1 MLLSLSIK
9 NYALIESL
17 ETDFSN
23 QFSVITGET
32 GAGKSILLGALGL
45 VLGNRA
51 DLTSLKDKEQK
62 CIIEAQFSIS
72 NYNLQSF
79 FDENDMDY
87 EDKTIIR
94 REILPTG
101 KSRAFV
107 NDSPV
112 NLQELQ
118 ELGAM
123 LLDIHSQHQTRE
135 LTEENY
141 QIDILDAVANNGS
154 IVISYKNALSDFKAT
169 QKELKQLVAEKEAL
183 VKEYEYNSYL
193 LNELLAANLANG
205 EQEDLEQELEQLSN
219 VEFIKENLERIS
231 AIANEEQVGALMNL
245 KEIKISLQKI
255 ATFSNLYS
263 QLQERLTSSLL
274 EIEDIIS
281 ECEQSNEKILAD
293 PERLELVTTKLQSI
307 YNLQKKHQVQT
318 IAELITI
325 QNVIKDESN
334 IGYLAISENANDI
347 RAATDERKAFVLR
360 TAIAVG
366 FVILIFSF
374 VLSRY
379 FIKPIQNLVSYTKVI
394 KEKSQTKTN
403 IDSLKS
409 RNDELGLLSN
419 SLDDMTIELQKRV
432 AHAENFSTDLV
443 HEIRNPLA
451 SLKSASEILQDT
463 NSSEQRLKLLNNV
476 VDKFVLVESKFTH
489 AGDPKPLYFKEN
501 IENFKSYEDKIVHI
515 VIDKFPD
522 SIAYKPTESDVNKI
536 YQIHWFRENYQ
547 RNEIELMG
555 YFKDILKYEKK
566 YRKFTIL
573 NILFNILYAVLGQ
586 QFLLEIVEQKSG
598 WLSLSKFIVQAIT
611 DLK

>member
-62 CIIEAQFSIS
+62 CIIEAQFAIS

-94 REILPTG
+94 REILPSG

-141 QIDILDAVANNGS
+141 QIDILDAVANNGES
-154 IVISYKNALSDFKAT
+154 VNSYKNALSDFKLT
-169 QKELKQLVAEKEAL
+169 QKELKQLISEKDAL

-193 LNELLAANLANG
+193 LNELLAANLVDG
-205 EQEDLEQELEQLSN
+205 EQEELEQELEQLSN
-219 VEFIKENLERIS
+219 VEFIKENFERIL

-255 ATFSNLYS
+255 AGFSIQYA

-281 ECEQSNEKILAD
+281 ECEQNNEKILAD
-293 PERLELVTTKLQSI
+293 PERLELVNTKLQTI

-318 IAELITI
+318 IAELLVI
-325 QNVIKDESN
+325 QNELDAKVIRVDDLDSVINKLQSELNSKQQKVDEIAKS
-334 IGYLAISENANDI
+334 ISEN
-347 RAATDERKAFVLR
+347 R
-360 TAIAVG
+360 
-366 FVILIFSF
+366 
-374 VLSRY
+374 
-379 FIKPIQNLVSYTKVI
+379 
-394 KEKSQTKTN
+394 TKTAPFLIEKIKALLSQLGMVEAN
-403 IDSLKS
+403 FQIEINHTDSYNAKGK
-409 RNDELGLLSN
+409 DEVVLLFSANKGTSFGLLKKVASGGEMSRIMLAIKAILANYSKLPTIIFDEIDTGVSGEIAIKMGEIMKEMSATMQVFAITHLPQIAAKGN
-419 SLDDMTIELQKRV
+419 SHYKVSKRNQGDTTISELNLLSQEERIQQIAEMLSGKDISDS
-432 AHAENFSTDLV
+432 ALQHAK
-443 HEIRNPLA
+443 A
-451 SLKSASEILQDT
+451 
-463 NSSEQRLKLLNNV
+463 LLN
-476 VDKFVLVESKFTH
+476 
-489 AGDPKPLYFKEN
+489 
-501 IENFKSYEDKIVHI
+501 
-515 VIDKFPD
+515 
-522 SIAYKPTESDVNKI
+522 
-536 YQIHWFRENYQ
+536 
-547 RNEIELMG
+547 
-555 YFKDILKYEKK
+555 
-566 YRKFTIL
+566 
-573 NILFNILYAVLGQ
+573 
-586 QFLLEIVEQKSG
+586 
-598 WLSLSKFIVQAIT
+598 
-611 DLK
+611 

>member
-62 CIIEAQFSIS
+62 CIIEAQFAIS

-94 REILPTG
+94 REILPSG

-141 QIDILDAVANNGS
+141 QIDILDAVANNGNN
-154 IVISYKNALSDFKAT
+154 VIAYKNALSDFKST
-169 QKELKQLVAEKEAL
+169 QKELKQLITEKEAL

-193 LNELLAANLANG
+193 LNELLAANLVDG
-205 EQEDLEQELEQLSN
+205 EQEELEQELEQLSN
-219 VEFIKENLERIS
+219 VEFIKENFERIL
-231 AIANEEQVGALMNL
+231 AIANEEQVGAIMNL
-245 KEIKISLQKI
+245 KEIKVSLQKI
-255 ATFSNLYS
+255 AAFSTQYA

-274 EIEDIIS
+274 EIEDIVS
-281 ECEQSNEKILAD
+281 ECEQNNEKILAD
-293 PERLELVTTKLQSI
+293 PERLELVNTKLQSI

-318 IAELITI
+318 VAELLVIQNELDAKVIRVDDLDGAIQKLQTELNSQQAKVDELANTVFENRKKTAPILIEKIKAILSQLGMVEANFQIEINHTDSYYPKGKDEVILLFSANKGTSFGLLKKVASGGEMSRIMLAIKAILANYSKLPTIIFDEIDTGVSGEIAIKMGEIMKEMSVTMQVFAITHLPQIAAKGSSHYKVSKRNQGDTTISELNLLTQEERIQQIAEMLSGKEITDSAL
-325 QNVIKDESN
+325 QH
-334 IGYLAISENANDI
+334 A
-347 RAATDERKAFVLR
+347 KA
-360 TAIAVG
+360 
-366 FVILIFSF
+366 
-374 VLSRY
+374 
-379 FIKPIQNLVSYTKVI
+379 
-394 KEKSQTKTN
+394 
-403 IDSLKS
+403 
-409 RNDELGLLSN
+409 
-419 SLDDMTIELQKRV
+419 
-432 AHAENFSTDLV
+432 
-443 HEIRNPLA
+443 
-451 SLKSASEILQDT
+451 
-463 NSSEQRLKLLNNV
+463 LLN
-476 VDKFVLVESKFTH
+476 
-489 AGDPKPLYFKEN
+489 
-501 IENFKSYEDKIVHI
+501 
-515 VIDKFPD
+515 
-522 SIAYKPTESDVNKI
+522 
-536 YQIHWFRENYQ
+536 
-547 RNEIELMG
+547 
-555 YFKDILKYEKK
+555 
-566 YRKFTIL
+566 
-573 NILFNILYAVLGQ
+573 
-586 QFLLEIVEQKSG
+586 
-598 WLSLSKFIVQAIT
+598 
-611 DLK
+611 

>member
-62 CIIEAQFSIS
+62 CIIEAQFAIS

-79 FDENDMDY
+79 FSENDMDY

-94 REILPTG
+94 REILPSG

-135 LTEENY
+135 LTEENS
-141 QIDILDAVANNGS
+141 QIDILDAVANNGDL
-154 IVISYKNALSDFKAT
+154 VNSYKNLLTDFKSA
-169 QKELKQLVAEKEAL
+169 QKELKQLIAEKEAL

-193 LNELLAANLANG
+193 LNELLTANLING
-205 EQEDLEQELEQLSN
+205 QQEDLELELEQLSN
-219 VEFIKENLERIS
+219 VEFIKENFERIL

-255 ATFSNLYS
+255 AVFSNS
-263 QLQERLTSSLL
+263 NAQLLERLTSSLL

-281 ECEQSNEKILAD
+281 ECEQNNEKILAD
-293 PERLELVTTKLQSI
+293 PERLELVNTKLQFI

-318 IAELITI
+318 IAELLVI
-325 QNVIKDESN
+325 QNELDAKVIRVDDLDGAINKLQAELNSKQVKVDEIAKSIFENRKKTAPVLIEKIKAILSQLGMVEANFQIEINHADSYYPKGKDEVVLLFSAN
-334 IGYLAISENANDI
+334 KGTSFGLLKKVASGGEMSRIMLAIKAILANYSKLPTIIFDEIDTGVSGEIAIKMGEIMKEMSATMQVFAITHLPQIAAKGNSHYKVSKRNQGETTISELNLLTQEERIQQIAEMLSGKDI
-347 RAATDERKAFVLR
+347 TDSALQHAKA
-360 TAIAVG
+360 
-366 FVILIFSF
+366 
-374 VLSRY
+374 
-379 FIKPIQNLVSYTKVI
+379 
-394 KEKSQTKTN
+394 
-403 IDSLKS
+403 
-409 RNDELGLLSN
+409 
-419 SLDDMTIELQKRV
+419 
-432 AHAENFSTDLV
+432 
-443 HEIRNPLA
+443 
-451 SLKSASEILQDT
+451 
-463 NSSEQRLKLLNNV
+463 LLN
-476 VDKFVLVESKFTH
+476 
-489 AGDPKPLYFKEN
+489 
-501 IENFKSYEDKIVHI
+501 
-515 VIDKFPD
+515 
-522 SIAYKPTESDVNKI
+522 
-536 YQIHWFRENYQ
+536 
-547 RNEIELMG
+547 
-555 YFKDILKYEKK
+555 
-566 YRKFTIL
+566 
-573 NILFNILYAVLGQ
+573 
-586 QFLLEIVEQKSG
+586 
-598 WLSLSKFIVQAIT
+598 
-611 DLK
+611 